1 MQRYFDLNTDKILS
15 DWTAEHALRELFSNA
30 IDETELS
37 QTSKPLDLSLSE
49 DRVLILRDYGR
60 GLREQHF
67 VQHED
72 GDKRGNG
79 KMIGKFGMGL
89 KDALSVLHQQGHS
102 VRIKSQYLKMTKLQY
117 RAKHNSDINTLH
129 VVINPKQD
137 PQFEGTIITVDDIEP
152 AVYIA
157 ARNLFLHF
165 GAPTLLFK
173 CKYGEIYA
181 RRQKDEAHIY
191 INGVRMG
198 AEPNFLYDYN
208 ITNLTSTLS
217 KAINRDRMMLKKTSY
232 VGRIQDILIL
242 AMKEDAD
249 IRRSIHREYQK
260 LARREGGVCHE
271 ISYAKIKKHE
281 AEQFGEEDSPT
292 LTQVVKR
299 EVSRSIKRPKEPLLV
314 PNENYILLAR
324 AELSVKEREFYDKGL
339 GYLTA
344 IRGMI
349 PEVAIV
355 RQGEFVDAERII
367 LQRSDFSNEKVFYS
381 ALCRGYCKFSLGP
394 DLPPENFV
402 TLYEEILGDMFKL
415 VC

>member
-15 DWTAEHALRELFSNA
+15 DWTVEHALRELFSNA

-37 QTSKPLDLSLSE
+37 LTSKPLDLSLSE
-49 DRVLILRDYGR
+49 DRVLVLRDYGR

-72 GDKRGNG
+72 RDKRGNG

-102 VRIKSQYLKMTKLQY
+102 VRIKSQHLKMTKLQY
-117 RAKHNSDINTLH
+117 RAKNGSDINTLH
-129 VVINPKQD
+129 VIINPKQD
-137 PQFEGTIITVDDIEP
+137 PQFEGTIITIDDIEP

-157 ARNLFLHF
+157 ARNLFLYF
-165 GAPTLLFK
+165 GAPILLFK

-208 ITNLTSTLS
+208 ITNLTSILS

-242 AMKEDAD
+242 AMKDD
-249 IRRSIHREYQK
+249 VNIRTSIHQEYQK
-260 LARREGGVCHE
+260 LARREGRACHE

-281 AEQFGEEDSPT
+281 AEQFGEEDSPS

-299 EVSRSIKRPKEPLLV
+299 EMARSMEKQKELLPVSNGK
-314 PNENYILLAR
+314 YILLSR

-339 GYLTA
+339 SYLTA
-344 IRGMI
+344 IRGVI

-367 LQRSDFSNEKVFYS
+367 LQQSDFVNEKVFYS

-394 DLPPENFV
+394 DFLLENSAA
-402 TLYEEILGDMFKL
+402 LYEEILGDMFKL